1 MRHKEIF
8 KTYVW
13 LVDTL
18 LRFGPLT
25 LDEIG
30 ARWQRSSLFD
40 GNPMARTS
48 FNRYRDDIEDVFGI
62 RIICSHDDGWRYS
75 IDNVD
80 EMNANSVQSWM
91 ANTLSINNIITENRS
106 VQDRIILESI
116 PSEGPMF
123 QTAIEAM
130 KHSRMLALDYRKYKN
145 RDNDVKHYEVEPYCV
160 KLYHRRWYIL
170 VRLPERDQM
179 RVLSFDRIIHLEML
193 KKKFRFNRKFDANA
207 YFSDCYGVYRS
218 EEIKAQRIVVRAYDW
233 EQFALRD
240 LPIHPSQRKIADGGG
255 WTDYEMTL
263 RPSSDFLGFLL
274 LNAQWV
280 KVISPQSVIDALRQT
295 LSETRSLYE

>member
-25 LDEIG
+25 LDEICE
-30 ARWQRSSLFD
+30 RWQRSSLFD
-40 GNPMARTS
+40 GNPMPRTS

-62 RIICSHDDGWRYS
+62 RIACSRADGWRYS
-75 IDNVD
+75 ITNVD

-130 KHSRMLALDYRKYKN
+130 KHSRMLAVDYRKYKS

-160 KLYHRRWYIL
+160 KLYHRRWYML
-170 VRLPERDQM
+170 VRMPERDQM
-179 RVLSFDRIIHLEML
+179 RVLSFDRILGLEML
-193 KKKFRFNRKFDANA
+193 EKKFKFNRKFDANA

-233 EQFALRD
+233 ARFALRD
-240 LPIHPSQRKIADGGG
+240 LPLHASQRKIAEGDG
-255 WTDYEMTL
+255 WTDYEMTV
-263 RPSSDFLGFLL
+263 RPSSDFIGNLL

-280 KVISPQSVIDALRQT
+280 KVISPQSVADELQQLLTAT
-295 LSETRSLYE
+295 LGLYE